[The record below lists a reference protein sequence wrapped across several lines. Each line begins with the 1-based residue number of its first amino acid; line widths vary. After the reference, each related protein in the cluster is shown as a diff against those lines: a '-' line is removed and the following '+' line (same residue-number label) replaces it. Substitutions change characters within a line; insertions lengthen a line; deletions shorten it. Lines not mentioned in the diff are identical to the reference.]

1 MNLEQIVKETVAKI
15 VAEKELTA
23 AEEKKREEIVKA
35 MKKDFKGP
43 APAMYAIATD
53 KAKKLAEEGDRGGSK
68 TYGMK
73 RKSFFGN
80 DTENGP
86 DPADLNPSTPIG
98 PELEKLY
105 DKKEIINNQWDYQ
118 RRQYTQAIKN
128 NDNPAVRQQAEKEW
142 EKINYQFQQKS
153 NAIQKQI
160 DIVRKAKGLDEG
172 GSEDHEVSMAQ
183 RSLNSI
189 LRSAM
194 ELKAKI
200 GNQEI
205 NIPAWIQDHI
215 TNSENYIDQASQ
227 GYHEY
232 SNGGHEGE
240 EMNEAR
246 VSQDNVVNY
255 LANSLEYVWSAG
267 KGNNSIDFQDFAQS
281 LYFDMFGGDEMDEAN
296 LGHNETSSIEQ
307 EGRFWIVTYNTSDGT
322 KEKSFES
329 EDEARAFYNTL
340 DEAFVPKSSFDDY
353 SIGDNVTVAG
363 KKAKIT
369 AMKMD
374 DETGERRARVRF
386 EDNSV
391 KDVNINSLD
400 EAQESNDD
408 KIAKYEKYTYTLDG
422 EVVKPEITFLNNIL
436 KAMLGNKIY
445 NIGAPENGKV
455 ELSPESGKKGMYNEA
470 EDISD
475 EELDQLQ
482 TTADDTSK
490 MPAERD
496 AARNKIYA
504 SRAKKESQELDEWTI
519 RRWQH
524 YAGIK

>member
-15 VAEKELTA
+15 VAEKKGKDLTGDG
-23 AEEKKREEIVKA
+23 KIDSKDYLKA
-35 MKKDFKGP
+35 
-43 APAMYAIATD
+43 
-53 KAKKLAEEGDRGGSK
+53 R
-68 TYGMK
+68 
-73 RKSFFGN
+73 
-80 DTENGP
+80 
-86 DPADLNPSTPIG
+86 
-98 PELEKLY
+98 
-105 DKKEIINNQWDYQ
+105 
-118 RRQYTQAIKN
+118 
-128 NDNPAVRQQAEKEW
+128 
-142 EKINYQFQQKS
+142 S
-153 NAIQKQI
+153 NAIE
-160 DIVRKAKGLDEG
+160 KAKGLDEDNINDFDDVAGYIIDLIVDEGIITPEEAESDEVINNALEISEKMFG
-172 GSEDHEVSMAQ
+172 GYGTSGQGISTSDYNRAARALVASLNKSLNEDHKDHEVSMAQ
-183 RSLNSI
+183 SSLNSI

-215 TNSENYIDQASQ
+215 TNSENFIDQASQ

-281 LYFDMFGGDEMDEAN
+281 LYFDIFGGDEMNEAN
-296 LGHNETSSIEQ
+296 LGHNEISSIEQ
-307 EGRFWIVTYNTSDGT
+307 EDRFWIVKYGT
-322 KEKSFES
+322 KEKVFDS
-329 EDEARAFYNTL
+329 EKEARAFYDEFNKAPKM
-340 DEAFVPKSSFDDY
+340 DEAK
-353 SIGDNVTVAG
+353 
-363 KKAKIT
+363 
-369 AMKMD
+369 
-374 DETGERRARVRF
+374 
-386 EDNSV
+386 
-391 KDVNINSLD
+391 
-400 EAQESNDD
+400 ESNDD

-422 EVVKPEITFLNNIL
+422 ETVKPEITFLNNIL
-436 KAMLGNKIY
+436 KAILSNKIY

-482 TTADDTSK
+482 VTADDTSK

-504 SRAKKESQELDEWTI
+504 SRAKKESQELDEYVI

>member
-15 VAEKELTA
+15 VAEKKGKDLTGDGKINSA
-23 AEEKKREEIVKA
+23 DYLKARSNAIEKA
-35 MKKDFKGP
+35 MKN
-43 APAMYAIATD
+43 
-53 KAKKLAEEGDRGGSK
+53 EGD
-68 TYGMK
+68 
-73 RKSFFGN
+73 
-80 DTENGP
+80 
-86 DPADLNPSTPIG
+86 
-98 PELEKLY
+98 
-105 DKKEIINNQWDYQ
+105 
-118 RRQYTQAIKN
+118 
-128 NDNPAVRQQAEKEW
+128 
-142 EKINYQFQQKS
+142 
-153 NAIQKQI
+153 
-160 DIVRKAKGLDEG
+160 
-172 GSEDHEVSMAQ
+172 SEDHEVSMAQ

-215 TNSENYIDQASQ
+215 TNSENFIDQASQ

-232 SNGGHEGE
+232 SNGGEHG
-240 EMNEAR
+240 
-246 VSQDNVVNY
+246 
-255 LANSLEYVWSAG
+255 
-267 KGNNSIDFQDFAQS
+267 
-281 LYFDMFGGDEMDEAN
+281 EMDEARFEKGTDIGGKGFEFKDIAKKAAKQYGSKEAGQRVAGAIMKKVLNKEGN
-296 LGHNETSSIEQ
+296 LNHNEVSSIEQ
-307 EGRFWIVTYNTSDGT
+307 EGRFWIVTYQTADGT

-329 EDEARAFYNTL
+329 EDDARAFYNTL
-340 DEAFVPKSSFDDY
+340 DEAFQPKSSFDDY

-386 EDNSV
+386 EDDSV

-475 EELDQLQ
+475 EELDKLQ
-482 TTADDTSK
+482 ATADDTSK

-504 SRAKKESQELDEWTI
+504 SRAKKESQELDEFVV

>member
-53 KAKKLAEEGDRGGSK
+53 KAKKLAEEGD
-68 TYGMK
+68 
-73 RKSFFGN
+73 
-80 DTENGP
+80 
-86 DPADLNPSTPIG
+86 
-98 PELEKLY
+98 
-105 DKKEIINNQWDYQ
+105 
-118 RRQYTQAIKN
+118 
-128 NDNPAVRQQAEKEW
+128 
-142 EKINYQFQQKS
+142 
-153 NAIQKQI
+153 
-160 DIVRKAKGLDEG
+160 
-172 GSEDHEVSMAQ
+172 HEVSMAQ

-215 TNSENYIDQASQ
+215 TNSENFIDQASQ

-232 SNGGHEGE
+232 SNDGE
-240 EMNEAR
+240 H
-246 VSQDNVVNY
+246 
-255 LANSLEYVWSAG
+255 G
-267 KGNNSIDFQDFAQS
+267 
-281 LYFDMFGGDEMDEAN
+281 EMDEAN
-296 LGHNETSSIEQ
+296 LGHNESSSIEQ
-307 EGRFWIVTYNTSDGT
+307 EGRFWIVTYQTANGT

-329 EDEARAFYNTL
+329 EDEARKFYNGL

-386 EDNSV
+386 EDDSV

-422 EVVKPEITFLNNIL
+422 ETVKPEITFLNNIL
-436 KAMLGNKIY
+436 KAMIGNKIY
-445 NIGAPENGKV
+445 NVGAPENGKV
-455 ELSPESGKKGMYNEA
+455 ELSPESGKKGTYSE
-470 EDISD
+470 
-475 EELDQLQ
+475 
-482 TTADDTSK
+482 SK
-490 MPAERD
+490 
-496 AARNKIYA
+496 
-504 SRAKKESQELDEWTI
+504 ELDEYVI

>member
-43 APAMYAIATD
+43 EGAMYAIAT
-53 KAKKLAEEGDRGGSK
+53 KNAKKLAEDGDMGGLK

-73 RKSFFGN
+73 KKSFFGN

-86 DPADLNPSTPIG
+86 DPADSNPPTPID

-105 DKKEIINNQWDYQ
+105 DKKEIIDNQWDYQ

-128 NDNPAVRQQAEKEW
+128 NDNPAVRQQIEKEW
-142 EKINYQFQQKS
+142 ERINSKFKQKS
-153 NAIQKQI
+153 QAIEKQI
-160 DIVRKAKGLDEG
+160 DMAWKNKKLAED
-172 GSEDHEVSMAQ
+172 EDHEVSMAQ
-183 RSLNSI
+183 RSLDSI

-215 TNSENYIDQASQ
+215 TNSENFIDQASQ

-232 SNGGHEGE
+232 ENGSEH
-240 EMNEAR
+240 
-246 VSQDNVVNY
+246 S
-255 LANSLEYVWSAG
+255 
-267 KGNNSIDFQDFAQS
+267 
-281 LYFDMFGGDEMDEAN
+281 EMDEAF
-296 LGHNETSSIEQ
+296 I
-307 EGRFWIVTYNTSDGT
+307 
-322 KEKSFES
+322 
-329 EDEARAFYNTL
+329 
-340 DEAFVPKSSFDDY
+340 PKSSFDDFK
-353 SIGDNVTVAG
+353 IGDPAMLNGQKV
-363 KKAKIT
+363 KIT

-374 DETGERRARVRF
+374 DVSGERRARIRF
-386 EDNSV
+386 EDDSV
-391 KDVNINSLD
+391 DDVNINSLD
-400 EAQESNDD
+400 ILKESNDD
-408 KIAKYEKYTYTLDG
+408 KIEKYKKYTYTLDG

-455 ELSPESGKKGMYNEA
+455 ELSPESGKKGTY
-470 EDISD
+470 
-475 EELDQLQ
+475 
-482 TTADDTSK
+482 T
-490 MPAERD
+490 
-496 AARNKIYA
+496 
-504 SRAKKESQELDEWTI
+504 ESTELDEWTI
-519 RRWQH
+519 RRMQH

>member
-23 AEEKKREEIVKA
+23 AEEKKREEIVMA
-35 MKKDFKGP
+35 MKKNFKGP

-53 KAKKLAEEGDRGGSK
+53 KAKKLAEEG
-68 TYGMK
+68 
-73 RKSFFGN
+73 
-80 DTENGP
+80 
-86 DPADLNPSTPIG
+86 
-98 PELEKLY
+98 
-105 DKKEIINNQWDYQ
+105 
-118 RRQYTQAIKN
+118 
-128 NDNPAVRQQAEKEW
+128 
-142 EKINYQFQQKS
+142 
-153 NAIQKQI
+153 
-160 DIVRKAKGLDEG
+160 
-172 GSEDHEVSMAQ
+172 DHEVSMAQ

-215 TNSENYIDQASQ
+215 TNSENFIDQASQ

-232 SNGGHEGE
+232 NNGGEHGE
-240 EMNEAR
+240 
-246 VSQDNVVNY
+246 
-255 LANSLEYVWSAG
+255 
-267 KGNNSIDFQDFAQS
+267 I
-281 LYFDMFGGDEMDEAN
+281 DEAN

-307 EGRFWIVTYNTSDGT
+307 EGRFWIVTYNTAGGT

-329 EDEARAFYNTL
+329 EDEARKFYNGL
-340 DEAFVPKSSFDDY
+340 DEAFQPKSSFDDY

-386 EDNSV
+386 EDDSV

-482 TTADDTSK
+482 ATADDTSK

-496 AARNKIYA
+496 AARNKIYT
-504 SRAKKESQELDEWTI
+504 SRAKKESQELDEFVV